1 MRPQHG
7 CPAPPLWR
15 FAPGSPIYAAVQHK
29 KEYPMSSRP
38 QHSRLGELFMLLGNA
53 IAAASAVSHGRQPQA
68 GNLRRLG
75 IDVEEFRRINQ
86 F

>member
-1 MRPQHG
+1 M
-7 CPAPPLWR
+7 
-15 FAPGSPIYAAVQHK
+15 FT
-29 KEYPMSSRP
+29 RP

-53 IAAASAVSHGRQPQA
+53 IAAASAVSHGRQPHA

-75 IDVEEFRRINQ
+75 IDVEEFRRINR